1 MTPTQ
6 VRQAEKLLVR
16 LTLIKTMRESLRM
29 ASAMELTV
37 TRLIAGS
44 PSTQKLDL
52 ERPAVADLLDQEGID
67 LRRQLEA
74 LGVTQIDGGA

>member
-16 LTLIKTMRESLRM
+16 LTLIKTMRESLRE

-37 TRLIAGS
+37 TRSIAGS
-44 PSTQKLDL
+44 PSTQRLML

-67 LRRQLEA
+67 LRRQLEG

>member
-16 LTLIKTMRESLRM
+16 LALIKTMRESLRE

-37 TRLIAGS
+37 TRSIAGS
-44 PSTQKLDL
+44 PSTQRLNL

-74 LGVTQIDGGA
+74 LGVTKIDGGA

>member
-16 LTLIKTMRESLRM
+16 LALIKTMRESLRE

-37 TRLIAGS
+37 TRSIAGS
-44 PSTQKLDL
+44 PSTQRLNL